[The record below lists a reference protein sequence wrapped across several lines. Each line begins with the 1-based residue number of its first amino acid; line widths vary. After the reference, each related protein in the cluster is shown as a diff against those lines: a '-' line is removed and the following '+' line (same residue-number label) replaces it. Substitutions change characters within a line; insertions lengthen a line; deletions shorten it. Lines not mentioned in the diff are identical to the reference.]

1 MDVEVPAPFGDVL
14 AWLGALTDGALDDI
28 PSVACSFGGSF
39 RNQLLAKALM
49 PLVLLGLCQARVFP
63 GAFCPL

>member
-1 MDVEVPAPFGDVL
+1 MEVPAPFGDVL
-14 AWLGALTDGALDDI
+14 AWLGALTDGALDAI

-63 GAFCPL
+63 AFCPL